1 MDRKAFTTFGAGRTG
16 AECIDSIAQPLPGG
30 ITRIVE
36 VTAPDGVN
44 PSKLGTY
51 IQRFALD
58 GSLPDDASES
68 ERELISAAAL
78 HFDDPSVALAISMAG
93 TGPGEKMRDRLG
105 ATIESGRHPYLV
117 FGMTS
122 L

>member
-16 AECIDSIAQPLPGG
+16 AECIDSTAQPLPDG

-36 VTAPDGVN
+36 VIAPDGVN

-68 ERELISAAAL
+68 ERELISAAAS
-78 HFDDPSVALAISMAG
+78 HFDDTSVALAVSMAG

-105 ATIESGRHPYLV
+105 ATIESGRHPFLV
-117 FGMTS
+117 FGMTP